1 MFGQSWGCLSES
13 EVEEMYKGVCQK
25 LKEKPFGPFDTL
37 CLLIGDKN
45 ARAFCS
51 RDRLDLATR
60 PRTMGREGQ

>member
-1 MFGQSWGCLSES
+1 
-13 EVEEMYKGVCQK
+13 MYKGVCQK

-60 PRTMGREGQ
+60 PRMMGREGQ